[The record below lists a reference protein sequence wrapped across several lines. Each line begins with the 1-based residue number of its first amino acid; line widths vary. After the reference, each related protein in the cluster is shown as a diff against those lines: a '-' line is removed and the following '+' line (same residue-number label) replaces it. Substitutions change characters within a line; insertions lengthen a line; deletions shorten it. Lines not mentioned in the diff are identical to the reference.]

1 MTTSTHRCQAVA
13 HVHANGVVHS
23 DVKPDNVL
31 IDASGRPRL
40 GDFDVSKDAT
50 VRRTHV
56 FASTRAAGTF
66 GYLAPEVISGGG
78 ATEAS
83 DVYSLGRTIAQQR
96 VKPSLTPP
104 RHWTLGPPVA
114 KRPLTDMTCTADWV
128 PAGLPHKFCPRQE
141 VSSLVQPP
149 ACTCTCICTCDPG
162 ACDPCG
168 SAGSQPGRPDR
179 AAEC

>member
-83 DVYSLGRTIAQQR
+83 DVYSLGRTIAQQQVSR
-96 VKPSLTPP
+96 AHRSISSKFWKNKNMVS
-104 RHWTLGPPVA
+104 
-114 KRPLTDMTCTADWV
+114 CC
-128 PAGLPHKFCPRQE
+128 AGARE
-141 VSSLVQPP
+141 RRGP
-149 ACTCTCICTCDPG
+149 ACTDVLPADSSTFPAKVCTSG
-162 ACDPCG
+162 REVAALRRPCG
-168 SAGSQPGRPDR
+168 QWVGRGAQEATAGD
-179 AAEC
+179 C

>member
-1 MTTSTHRCQAVA
+1 M
-13 HVHANGVVHS
+13 HANGVVHS

-83 DVYSLGRTIAQQR
+83 DVYSLGRTIAQQQ
-96 VKPSLTPP
+96 VKPGHFLGLSVLSDGALIQPP
-104 RHWTLGPPVA
+104 Q
-114 KRPLTDMTCTADWV
+114 KSD
-128 PAGLPHKFCPRQE
+128 E
-141 VSSLVQPP
+141 VSRCV
-149 ACTCTCICTCDPG
+149 CVRDG
-162 ACDPCG
+162 N
-168 SAGSQPGRPDR
+168 
-179 AAEC
+179 AATRSVPRRLGDVAWAAV